1 MLTQVRYLGV
11 FETVQ
16 IRQKVFP
23 CRKTYQELVDAFRQ
37 VFDRAK
43 GKEGKEAV
51 EAILSSVKADRK
63 DYLLGKA
70 RIYMSKAV

>member
-23 CRKTYQELVDAFRQ
+23 CRKTYREFVGTFQE
-37 VFDRAK
+37 VFDSAK
-43 GKEGKEAV
+43 GKQEQEAV
-51 EAILSSVKADRK
+51 RAILQAVKAEKK
-63 DYLLGKA
+63 DYLMGKA
-70 RIYMSKAV
+70 RIYMSKLI